1 MTASRCKSTGWLA
14 MGMALLLL
22 VITSA
27 VQAGSVKDR
36 MAARAPEILKLKSQG
51 LIGENNQG
59 YLEIRGAGGG
69 AAADLIKAE
78 NSDRQMVYNAI
89 AAKTGG
95 SVAQV
100 GQRAA
105 AKRAEVAG
113 AGEWL
118 QKPGGDW
125 YQK

>member
-1 MTASRCKSTGWLA
+1 MTASRRKFIGWL
-14 MGMALLLL
+14 
-22 VITSA
+22 ITSMA
-27 VQAGSVKDR
+27 VIFLSIPSAAQAGSVKER

-59 YLEIRGAGGG
+59 YLEIREAGDSR
-69 AAADLIKAE
+69 AAGLVDAE
-78 NSDRQMVYNAI
+78 NKDRQMVYKAI

-105 AKRAEVAG
+105 AKRAQVAG
-113 AGEWL
+113 DGEWL
-118 QKPGGDW
+118 QRPSGEW
-125 YQK
+125 YRK

>member
-1 MTASRCKSTGWLA
+1 MTASRCKQIGWLA
-14 MGMALLLL
+14 IGVAFLLL
-22 VITSA
+22 VITPA
-27 VQAGSVKDR
+27 AQAGSVKER
-36 MAARAPEILKLKSQG
+36 VAARAPEILKLKSQG

-69 AAADLIKAE
+69 NAAGLVKAE
-78 NSDRQMVYNAI
+78 NSDRQMVYKAI

-105 AKRAEVAG
+105 AKRAQVAG
-113 AGEWL
+113 ASEWL
-118 QKPGGDW
+118 QKPSGEW

>member
-1 MTASRCKSTGWLA
+1 
-14 MGMALLLL
+14 
-22 VITSA
+22 
-27 VQAGSVKDR
+27 
-36 MAARAPEILKLKSQG
+36 
-51 LIGENNQG
+51 
-59 YLEIRGAGGG
+59 
-69 AAADLIKAE
+69 
-78 NSDRQMVYNAI
+78 MVYQAI

-105 AKRAEVAG
+105 AKRARVAG

-118 QKPGGDW
+118 QKPSGEW

>member
-1 MTASRCKSTGWLA
+1 MTASRRKFIGWL
-14 MGMALLLL
+14 
-22 VITSA
+22 ITSMA
-27 VQAGSVKDR
+27 VIFLSIPSAAQAGSVKER

-59 YLEIRGAGGG
+59 YLEIRGAGDSR
-69 AAADLIKAE
+69 AAGLVDAE
-78 NSDRQMVYNAI
+78 NKDRQMVYKAI

-105 AKRAEVAG
+105 AKRAQVAG
-113 AGEWL
+113 DGEWL
-118 QKPGGDW
+118 QRPSGEWFRK
-125 YQK
+125 

>member
-1 MTASRCKSTGWLA
+1 MTASRCKQIGWLA
-14 MGMALLLL
+14 IAAALLLL
-22 VITSA
+22 MTTPA

-36 MAARAPEILKLKSQG
+36 MAARAPEVLKLKTQG

-59 YLEIRGAGGG
+59 YLEIRGDGGG
-69 AAADLIKAE
+69 NAAGLVKAE
-78 NSDRQMVYNAI
+78 NSDRRMVYKAI

-95 SVAQV
+95 SVEQV

-105 AKRAEVAG
+105 VRRAQVAG

-118 QKPGGDW
+118 QKPSGEW

>member
-14 MGMALLLL
+14 MGMALLIL

-51 LIGENNQG
+51 LIGENSRG
-59 YLEIRGAGGG
+59 YLEIRGGGG
-69 AAADLIKAE
+69 GNAADLVKAE
-78 NSDRQMVYNAI
+78 NMDRQMVYNAI

-95 SVAQV
+95 SLEQV

-118 QKPGGDW
+118 QKPSGEW

>member
-1 MTASRCKSTGWLA
+1 MLAHMRKSLGVLALSLTAL
-14 MGMALLLL
+14 MYL
-22 VITSA
+22 VA
-27 VQAGSVKDR
+27 PAAQAGSVKDR

-59 YLEIRGAGGG
+59 YLEVRESGGG
-69 AAADLIKAE
+69 AADLVKAE
-78 NSDRQMVYNAI
+78 NKDRQMVYKAI

-95 SVAQV
+95 TVTQV

-113 AGEWL
+113 SGEWL
-118 QKPGGDW
+118 QKPGGAW
-125 YQK
+125 YRK

>member
-1 MTASRCKSTGWLA
+1 MTAFKRRIIGWLV
-14 MGMALLLL
+14 MSMAAFFLASPVAAL
-22 VITSA
+22 
-27 VQAGSVKDR
+27 AGDVKER

-51 LIGENNQG
+51 LVGENNQG
-59 YLEIRGAGGG
+59 YLEIRGGDGAGGLV
-69 AAADLIKAE
+69 AAE
-78 NSDRQMVYNAI
+78 NKDRQMVYQAI

-105 AKRAEVAG
+105 AKRAQVAG

-118 QKPGGDW
+118 QKPSGEW
-125 YQK
+125 YRK

>member
-1 MTASRCKSTGWLA
+1 MTAFKRRIIGWLV
-14 MGMALLLL
+14 MSMAAFFLASPAAAL
-22 VITSA
+22 
-27 VQAGSVKDR
+27 AGDVKER

-51 LIGENNQG
+51 LVGENNQG
-59 YLEIRGAGGG
+59 YLEIRGDGGG
-69 AAADLIKAE
+69 AGGLVEAE
-78 NSDRQMVYNAI
+78 NKDRQMVYQAI

-105 AKRAEVAG
+105 AKRAQVAG

-118 QKPGGDW
+118 QKPSGEW
-125 YQK
+125 YRK

>member
-1 MTASRCKSTGWLA
+1 MTASRCKQIGWLA
-14 MGMALLLL
+14 IGVAFLLL
-22 VITSA
+22 VITPA
-27 VQAGSVKDR
+27 AQAGSVKER
-36 MAARAPEILKLKSQG
+36 MAARAPEILKLKAQG
-51 LIGENNQG
+51 IVGENNQG
-59 YLEIRGAGGG
+59 FLDIRGDG
-69 AAADLIKAE
+69 AAAAGLVDAE
-78 NSDRQMVYNAI
+78 NKDRQMVYKAI

-105 AKRAEVAG
+105 ARRAQVAG

-118 QKPGGDW
+118 QKPSGEW